1 MNRKLILR
9 LLGIIMCIEAV
20 SMMPSLFIAIY
31 CGGSDVFAFAVTIAI
46 CAIVGIPMSRL
57 KMPPDSRMQLRD
69 GYAAVALCWVFLSAL
84 GALPFVISGVLPSI
98 PDALFESVSGFTT
111 TGATTI
117 TDIEICPRGIVF
129 WRSTTQWVGG
139 MGILVMTLALL
150 PKLGAGS
157 VYLMRAESPGPIKN
171 KLVPKIGQ
179 SAKILYIIYIVL
191 TAAEAVCLKLAGM
204 SLYDSICHAMTTT
217 ATGGFSTMNQSIAA
231 YNSELINWIVII
243 FMFLAGVN
251 FSLFFAV
258 VVRDFKT
265 VRRSEELKGY
275 IIIILLSIAGITASR
290 IITSGDAL
298 FHSFDEA
305 AFQVVSI
312 MTTTGFATADYS
324 MWPAFCQAIIFL
336 VMFIGGCAG
345 STAGG
350 IKVARVLILLKVLRR
365 DIKRIIHPRVV
376 DTIYM
381 GGRIV
386 EEPVLSSA
394 TLYFFIYT
402 MVVIIST
409 IVVSLDDLSFM
420 ASFSAA
426 MTCAGNVGPGIDVI
440 GPSGNFSPSGPVSKI
455 VLCFTMLFG
464 RLELMPMLVL
474 FMYPF
479 SKNSR

>member
-9 LLGIIMCIEAV
+9 LLGIIMCIEAA
-20 SMMPSLFIAIY
+20 SMMPSLFIALY

-46 CAIVGIPMSRL
+46 CAIAGIPMSRI
-57 KMPPDSRMQLRD
+57 KMPPDSKMQLRD
-69 GYAAVALCWVFLSAL
+69 GYAAVALCWIFLSTL
-84 GALPFVISGVLPSI
+84 GAMPFVISGVLPSI

-129 WRSTTQWVGG
+129 WRSATQWIGG

-157 VYLMRAESPGPIKN
+157 VYLMRAESPGPIKS

-191 TAAEAVCLKLAGM
+191 TAAETVCLKLAGM

-258 VVRDFKT
+258 IVRDFKT
-265 VRRSEELKGY
+265 VRKSEELKGY
-275 IIIILLSIAGITASR
+275 VIIILLSIAGITASR
-290 IITSGDAL
+290 VITSGDTL
-298 FHSFDEA
+298 FRSFDEA
-305 AFQVVSI
+305 AFQVVSV

-324 MWPAFCQAIIFL
+324 MWPAFSHTIIFL

-365 DIKRIIHPRVV
+365 DVKRIIHPRVV
-376 DTIYM
+376 DTICM

-409 IVVSLDDLSFM
+409 IIVSLDNLSFI

-426 MTCAGNVGPGIDVI
+426 MTCAGNVGPGIDAL
-440 GPSGNFSPSGPVSKI
+440 GPSGNFSPCGPVSKI
-455 VLCFTMLFG
+455 TLCFAMLFG